1 MAEKKP
7 ENQEIKTV
15 RLPDMTKM
23 TDAELKDYAKTVWEM
38 IMEGMKKNKILM
50 EKEAKKAGEQEKSDS

>member
-1 MAEKKP
+1 MVEKKP
-7 ENQEIKTV
+7 GNQEIKTV

-50 EKEAKKAGEQEKSDS
+50 EKKAKKAEEQEKSDS

>member
-38 IMEGMKKNKILM
+38 IMEGMKKK
-50 EKEAKKAGEQEKSDS
+50 

>member
-1 MAEKKP
+1 MARKKL

-38 IMEGMKKNKILM
+38 IMEGMKKNQMLM